1 MGDHD
6 PTRGFGLLEVFLAK
20 KRAKKADSL
29 IPQELRSG
37 KILDVGCGSTPY
49 FLLSTEFRDK
59 YGLDPSI
66 RNLQAHGDIDIK
78 DFDVESNDRF
88 PFEDSFFD
96 VVTMLAVFEHI
107 QSDKLVRILREV
119 RRVLKVGGRFI
130 MTTPSPWSDGI
141 LKVMAILRLI
151 SPTELDEHEGTYYH
165 GSIASY
171 LEDGGFKR
179 DRMRFGYFEMSVN
192 TWAYVDK

>member
-1 MGDHD
+1 MGEHS
-6 PTRGFGLLEVFLAK
+6 PTRGYGLLEVFLAK
-20 KRAKKADSL
+20 KRAKKANSL
-29 IPQELRSG
+29 IPQRLRRG
-37 KILDVGCGSTPY
+37 RILDVGCGSTPY
-49 FLLSTEFRDK
+49 FLLGTEFNDK

-66 RNLQAHGDIDIK
+66 RELQAHSDIDIK

-88 PFEDSFFD
+88 PFEDSYFD

-107 QSDKLVRILREV
+107 EPDKLVRILREI
-119 RRVLKVGGRFI
+119 RRVLKIGGRFI

-141 LKVMAILRLI
+141 LKVMAKLRLI
-151 SPTELDEHEGTYYH
+151 SSAELEEHEGTYDH

-171 LEDGGFKR
+171 FEDGGFKR